1 MGVENGVRAGPP
13 PAGGDG
19 PLRWLQLQDDLLR
32 GLAHAL
38 GNRVGTVAGVAD
50 LLGVSAAPSP
60 RMIAALRAEADR
72 LEGVLRLLRA
82 LPGGR
87 GGAAPEPVLVAEALA
102 EAEALAAHHPAWGEG
117 VAVERALAAGVV
129 HAPPG
134 ALPRALCLLLVAA
147 VEPGGAA
154 AAGAVLVAATPAA
167 DGGGTIVTVRGG
179 GAEGAPESAGP
190 ALGAPDL
197 AALAWLLGGVPGG
210 TVEGI
215 PGGAALRF
223 PG

>member
-1 MGVENGVRAGPP
+1 MGVEDGVRAGPP

-38 GNRVGTVAGVAD
+38 GNRVGTVTGVAD

-87 GGAAPEPVLVAEALA
+87 GAEAPEPVLVAEALA
-102 EAEALAAHHPAWGEG
+102 EAEALAAHHPAWRDG

-134 ALPRALCLLLVAA
+134 ALLRALCLLLVAA
-147 VEPGGAA
+147 AE
-154 AAGAVLVAATPAA
+154 AGAVTVAATPAA
-167 DGGGTIVTVRGG
+167 DGGGTIVTVRGAG
-179 GAEGAPESAGP
+179 GEPVP
-190 ALGAPDL
+190 ALAAPDL